1 MNAVT
6 PEAIERRKARDR
18 AKSKKKK
25 QAKRVERVRALV
37 PSPLPIHKITARR
50 MLPRLPNMTK
60 SELREM
66 LAQAIINTGG
76 N

>member
-25 QAKRVERVRALV
+25 QAKRAAVVVAA

-50 MLPRLPNMTK
+50 MMPRLPNMTK
-60 SELREM
+60 SELRAM
-66 LAQAIINTGG
+66 LAQAVINTGG